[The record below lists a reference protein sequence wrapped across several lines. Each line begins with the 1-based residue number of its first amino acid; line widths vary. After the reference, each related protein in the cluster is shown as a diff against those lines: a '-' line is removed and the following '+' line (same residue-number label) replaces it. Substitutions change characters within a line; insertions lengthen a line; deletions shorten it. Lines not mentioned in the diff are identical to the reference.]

1 MPSTQLWG
9 WTTSPSSP
17 STSLFLI
24 FPSSASSQ
32 LPGNQIFLSKCHM
45 LHLSFRGYPEW
56 THLLQ
61 DISDQSCITN
71 FWTPCISS
79 LLAAAVPKNWPYKKF
94 MQHKLLQL
102 QESGTTASIS
112 KRWERG
118 TPVCQEED
126 DEDSLSLGP
135 GETEQSGLPYMIII
149 TVSFQRSWLAS
160 SSFSSS
166 DTDSLW
172 LSSHLNLS
180 LEAKVWNKERK
191 TDKYRTKDVE
201 SCAEISLPLSLS
213 PSLNQQKRFLMSRS
227 KDDG

>member
-1 MPSTQLWG
+1 MPSTQSWG

-24 FPSSASSQ
+24 FPISASSQ

-45 LHLSFRGYPEW
+45 LHLSFRGYPGW
-56 THLLQ
+56 TYLLQ
-61 DISDQSCITN
+61 DISHQSWITN
-71 FWTPCISS
+71 FWSPCISS

-112 KRWERG
+112 KRWEKG

-126 DEDSLSLGP
+126 NEDSLSLGP
-135 GETEQSGLPYMIII
+135 GQAQQSGFAHMIII
-149 TVSFQRSWLAS
+149 TISFQRNWLAS
-160 SSFSSS
+160 SFFSSS
-166 DTDSLW
+166 DMDSLW

-180 LEAKVWNKERK
+180 WEVKRWNTVRI
-191 TDKYRTKDVE
+191 TDKYRT
-201 SCAEISLPLSLS
+201 
-213 PSLNQQKRFLMSRS
+213 
-227 KDDG
+227 